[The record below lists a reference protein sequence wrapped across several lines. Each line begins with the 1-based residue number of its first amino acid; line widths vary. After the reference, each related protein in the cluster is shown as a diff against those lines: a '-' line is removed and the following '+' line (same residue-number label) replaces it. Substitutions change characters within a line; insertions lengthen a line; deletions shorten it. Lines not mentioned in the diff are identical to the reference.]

1 MLFIIRQRY
10 QLTFYSYSIINFTNV
25 LNVYKKKL
33 SIHLT
38 NLANMDIIFYSSTKV
53 SCYIKHNVHMK
64 CKNDIKPDLPFIL
77 RSHV

>member
-1 MLFIIRQRY
+1 MFI
-10 QLTFYSYSIINFTNV
+10 
-25 LNVYKKKL
+25 KKNL
-33 SIHLT
+33 SIDLT
-38 NLANMDIIFYSSTKV
+38 NLANMDIMLYSTTKV